1 MLFTGDA
8 SRLKMTNWLKVNRVS
23 PLILILVFMQLMAM
37 MVGPGWSHFHTD
49 ENVSPLW
56 KKIPWTTVPN
66 YYDYYYRLWWFL
78 LKIDASVCGQLCFFF
93 SLKTFYLLY
102 PRLKRT

>member
-8 SRLKMTNWLKVNRVS
+8 SQLKMTNWLKVNRVS
-23 PLILILVFMQLMAM
+23 PLILILVFMQLMATT

-78 LKIDASVCGQLCFFF
+78 LKIDATRVWSI
-93 SLKTFYLLY
+93 TLL
-102 PRLKRT
+102 L